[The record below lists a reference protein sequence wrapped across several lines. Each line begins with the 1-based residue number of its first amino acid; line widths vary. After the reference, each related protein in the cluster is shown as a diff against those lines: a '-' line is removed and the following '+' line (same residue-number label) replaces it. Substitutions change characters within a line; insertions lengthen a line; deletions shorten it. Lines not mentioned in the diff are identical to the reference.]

1 MVLLLV
7 CLKTKSGLQN
17 KQAGIDITMV
27 EKYLYE
33 VAAQTLDI
41 ADKKTL
47 FDLFVRKIEVKQG
60 NLSVDFKIK
69 IYSTMVALKRTYP
82 YYILAP
88 ALSMFYTKT
97 HHFICEKNKLLQ
109 IYILYFILSLPC
121 LYCYIIT

>member
-47 FDLFVRKIEVKQG
+47 FDLFVRKIEV
-60 NLSVDFKIK
+60 
-69 IYSTMVALKRTYP
+69 
-82 YYILAP
+82 
-88 ALSMFYTKT
+88 
-97 HHFICEKNKLLQ
+97 
-109 IYILYFILSLPC
+109 
-121 LYCYIIT
+121 

>member
-17 KQAGIDITMV
+17 KQAGIDTTMV

-69 IYSTMVALKRTYP
+69 IYSTMVALTGIEP
-82 YYILAP
+82 VISPWEGDVLASWP
-88 ALSMFYTKT
+88 
-97 HHFICEKNKLLQ
+97 
-109 IYILYFILSLPC
+109 
-121 LYCYIIT
+121 

>member
-7 CLKTKSGLQN
+7 CLKTKSDLQN
-17 KQAGIDITMV
+17 KQAGIDTTMV

-69 IYSTMVALKRTYP
+69 IYSTMVALTGIEP
-82 YYILAP
+82 VISP
-88 ALSMFYTKT
+88 
-97 HHFICEKNKLLQ
+97 
-109 IYILYFILSLPC
+109 
-121 LYCYIIT
+121 

>member
-69 IYSTMVALKRTYP
+69 IYSTMVALTGIEP
-82 YYILAP
+82 VISPWEGDVLASWP
-88 ALSMFYTKT
+88 
-97 HHFICEKNKLLQ
+97 
-109 IYILYFILSLPC
+109 
-121 LYCYIIT
+121 

>member
-17 KQAGIDITMV
+17 KQAGIDITMG

-69 IYSTMVALKRTYP
+69 IYSTMVALTGIEP
-82 YYILAP
+82 VISPWEGDVLASWP
-88 ALSMFYTKT
+88 
-97 HHFICEKNKLLQ
+97 
-109 IYILYFILSLPC
+109 
-121 LYCYIIT
+121 

>member
-17 KQAGIDITMV
+17 QQAGIDITMV

-41 ADKKTL
+41 TDKKTL

-69 IYSTMVALKRTYP
+69 IYSTMVALTGIEP
-82 YYILAP
+82 VISPWEGDVLASWP
-88 ALSMFYTKT
+88 
-97 HHFICEKNKLLQ
+97 
-109 IYILYFILSLPC
+109 
-121 LYCYIIT
+121 